1 MRLLLL
7 LSCFSSLC
15 NASELD
21 CLMDWAESGA
31 PSLIKHSSSAV
42 NQAQGKFEYRYYD
55 ITNSY
60 LALENEER
68 NMYFYAPNTSEE
80 IVKVGY
86 F

>member
-1 MRLLLL
+1 MR
-7 LSCFSSLC
+7 
-15 NASELD
+15 
-21 CLMDWAESGA
+21 
-31 PSLIKHSSSAV
+31 PPLIKHSSSAV

-86 F
+86 FEVLAFSKVNVILKRTL